1 MNETDLQEFY
11 ELLDKK
17 EAENKRETNHLL
29 HKQVQILEDFL
40 KLERMLREMYP
51 WADGGEFGLLSQ
63 RIPNTRQP

>member
-1 MNETDLQEFY
+1 MLNETDLQEFY

-40 KLERMLREMYP
+40 KLERMLREMY
-51 WADGGEFGLLSQ
+51 EL
-63 RIPNTRQP
+63 